1 RVKCMSAS
9 PVNPLGNP
17 SGIPAVLSIAGSDPS
32 GGAGI
37 QADLKTY
44 TATGVYGA
52 AVITALTAQNT
63 LTVSGVMPV
72 PADFVKQQL
81 DAVLSDIRIDI
92 IKLGMLPNSEICEAI
107 APYLDKYPVVCDPV
121 MVSTTGCSLI
131 NDPAI
136 AALIHH
142 IIPRSDFLTPNL
154 NELAV
159 LCGGKIENMKEIQAA
174 GLSLMARFPGL
185 KGVVLKGGHWETA
198 GKTVTDTLM
207 FREGGRI
214 NAYIETNPRY
224 HTKNTHGTG
233 CTFASAFA
241 AFLAR
246 KFAPT
251 KAFYKAVAF
260 TNRLIDISKDSRIG
274 KGNGPLLHHSGI
286 TLKYPK

>member
-1 RVKCMSAS
+1 MSTS
-9 PVNPLGNP
+9 PAHTSDNPP
-17 SGIPAVLSIAGSDPS
+17 GIPAVLSIAGSDPS

-37 QADLKTY
+37 QADLKTF

-63 LTVSGVMPV
+63 LTVSASMAV
-72 PADFVKQQL
+72 PADFVRQQL
-81 DAVLSDIRIDI
+81 EAVLSDIRIDV
-92 IKLGMLPNSEICEAI
+92 IKLGMLPNPEICEAI
-107 APYLDKYPVVCDPV
+107 APYLDEYPVVCDPV
-121 MVSTTGCSLI
+121 MISTSGCSLI
-131 NDPAI
+131 DDPAI

-142 IIPRSDFLTPNL
+142 IIPLSDFITPNL
-154 NELAV
+154 NELEI
-159 LCGGKIENMKEIQAA
+159 LCGGKLQNMKEIQAA
-174 GLSLMARFPGL
+174 GLSLMKRFPGL
-185 KGVVLKGGHWETA
+185 SGAVLKGGHWETS
-198 GKTVTDTLM
+198 GKTVTDTLL

-251 KAFYKAVAF
+251 KAFYKAIAF
-260 TNRLIDISKDSRIG
+260 TNHLIDLSQDSRIG
-274 KGNGPLLHHSGI
+274 KGNGPLLHHSRRTFKSPI
-286 TLKYPK
+286 